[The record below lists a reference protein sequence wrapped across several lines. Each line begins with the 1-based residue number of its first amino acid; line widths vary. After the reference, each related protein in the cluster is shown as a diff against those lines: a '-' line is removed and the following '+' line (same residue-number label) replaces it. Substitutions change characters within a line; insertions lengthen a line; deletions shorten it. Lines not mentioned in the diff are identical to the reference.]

1 MRFFDAAVA
10 VSELK
15 TPDKIPP
22 GIPRG
27 TTPPFPA
34 TPANTEFIR
43 IVRGNYS
50 VVGGVSAE
58 EAFASWSRARYL
70 LPGADSGARH
80 TAHRSMG
87 HTAERLRCAP
97 GVQSRACAR
106 FPPLSHTNN
115 PSIIN
120 LQIKK
125 KAQIAPPPTY
135 ADLMMIYAGA
145 RPPEPPPRTPSAWL
159 RASRIPAEFMQG
171 MQPRWA
177 ESRDSGDN

>member
-1 MRFFDAAVA
+1 VLL
-10 VSELK
+10 VNTQK
-15 TPDKIPP
+15 TLRGSTITHTN
-22 GIPRG
+22 PRSL
-27 TTPPFPA
+27 TSL
-34 TPANTEFIR
+34 
-43 IVRGNYS
+43 V
-50 VVGGVSAE
+50 
-58 EAFASWSRARYL
+58 
-70 LPGADSGARH
+70 LPVGARH

-145 RPPEPPPRTPSAWL
+145 RPPDPPPRTPSAWL